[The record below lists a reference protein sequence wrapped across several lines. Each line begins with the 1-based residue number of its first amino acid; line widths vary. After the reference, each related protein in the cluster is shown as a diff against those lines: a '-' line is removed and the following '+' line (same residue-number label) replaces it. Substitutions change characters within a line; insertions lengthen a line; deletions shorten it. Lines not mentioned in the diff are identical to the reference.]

1 MATTNIQSFSGKIEV
16 NGTTPSSSK
25 ITGALTVAGGVGV
38 TSNIHASNLFASDY
52 VAIGTTSPGQKLEVG
67 HYGGALSSDLGAIRI
82 TNHATNLHATSLA
95 RFDISLGDIGSNTGS
110 GKRKL
115 IFNSK
120 TTTTDSGTDI
130 LCLDGQTNN
139 VGIGKASPTS
149 RLDVSDLSN
158 SKTTPT
164 LTLNHSGVFDYADP
178 QPSVWQS
185 IDFTTEA
192 SGTRTRQCGINLL
205 NYSSAGTGQNGIADR
220 LRTGLGF
227 SVHNENGMVENAL
240 VINKDGSVGI
250 GTTNPGTPL
259 HVLVPD
265 IGNTTE
271 VLRLENGDG
280 TGDIVS
286 TSGGFIGMHL
296 RDNNV
301 GGGEVARISWK
312 HDGTDSSTE
321 GLGQLGFWTSNTG
334 GSGPGVPVERMTIR
348 ANGNVGIGTASPTA
362 QLTLGASSG
371 SQIAVTDNTRLLS
384 NTHYLSY
391 GSDVATDFEQVLLQ
405 FYTGGT
411 NDTDQSEYAGYIDV
425 EMVAQRTQSLY
436 YSEIFTAR
444 LNYILAWNEQND
456 SWEITTFV
464 QENKSVSAGVPNSF
478 TVFKSV
484 PVFKYKY
491 VDRQLQIYVS
501 FNANYFRGYTSFTAR
516 VTSDA
521 PADVSMP
528 GPDALMASG
537 TVGTAEIGMC
547 YGYGANAAY
556 VGVGTDSPVS
566 ILHVRGTGQTSTT
579 SFDTSQTLGAS
590 IFVQSSDST
599 VGSGGSLVLG
609 TYQGK
614 FAAIK
619 AGILDGTNNTM
630 GNLHFMTRNAT
641 ADATLTNRMTITN
654 TGNVG
659 IGVTNPTR
667 SLQIERGISYIS
679 GGTSNN
685 SAFEIVQQLGTDD
698 YTFKGQHRAQFRI
711 KSGLGTYSNRSLE
724 LALLDNGRGIMQ
736 ASAASEGYF
745 PISINPKG
753 DYNSTV
759 SIGSY
764 SSGAKLHV
772 QGNVYATSDI
782 ITAGNVGIGSYS
794 PGTKLDVAG
803 VSRFTQN
810 GGNLQLV
817 GTDHTYLEYYPD
829 GTSAGRKA
837 YVGYASADDNNFTIS
852 NSAGSGHIVLGSG
865 NVGIAVSQ
873 DPFTKLTIG
882 SSASADGDIDEIGF
896 RSINNTANDRIGYIQ
911 RIGFYGKAE
920 YSNTPILNGAI
931 ECLFGDNQ
939 HYPTYPG
946 HSSTNLIFKTNSR
959 GGGTGIEKMRIT
971 YDGRLGLGTTNPNQ
985 GNLTVSALGADPYF
999 TGYDENAAADA
1010 TDFTG
1015 LAHFKSTGSHG
1026 VIRISNNADKT
1037 GSTRIDFNT
1046 RLGDLWGV
1054 NTLSNSLYRGT
1065 APTAGRIMVSGET
1078 DNNYEDSY
1086 MTFHTCRDLRPDGV
1100 GGTGNLYERM
1110 RITSTGRV
1118 GIGVSPSYPLHVAG
1132 SAGNMPSMKYF
1143 NSASTA
1149 LQSGVN
1155 DAITIYA
1162 AGNIYASGLV
1172 AASDERIKKDI
1183 VDADD
1188 AECLEVLRLLKPKK
1202 YKYKDKINRGTEP
1215 VWGFIAQEVRE
1226 TLQYATQ
1233 LRQDVLPNIYELA
1246 NVSQSNVITFVNFN
1260 TSNLESNATTLIRT
1274 NGIDGQDHDI
1284 HLAEVIDE
1292 HSIRVEEDLTTWT
1305 GSVDETGNVITEI
1318 TVTTITPEEY
1328 EALEDTSGYDANI
1341 TGYQNANVVI
1351 SVEEYNALEDTS
1363 GYEEII
1369 DNYTR
1374 TTTTYPGTQLFV
1386 YGQEVDDFVFIKKE
1400 AIWTVA
1406 TSALQEVDRQLQ
1418 AEKAKVATLESQLT
1432 SVLARLDA
1440 LEGA

>member
-25 ITGALTVAGGVGV
+25 TTGALTVAGGVGV

-348 ANGNVGIGTASPTA
+348 ANGNVGIGTANPTA

-384 NTHYLSY
+384 NTHYLNY

-405 FYTGGT
+405 FDTGGT
-411 NDTDQSEYAGYIDV
+411 GDSDQSEYAGYIDV
-425 EMVAQRTQSLY
+425 EMVAQRTTSTY
-436 YSEIFTAR
+436 YGPEIFTAR
-444 LNYILAWNEQND
+444 LNYVLGWNEASNL
-456 SWEITTFV
+456 WRFTTFV
-464 QENKSVSAGVPNSF
+464 QENKSVSGEAAQAF
-478 TVFKSV
+478 TVFRSV

-491 VDRQLQIYVS
+491 VDRQLQVYVS
-501 FNANYFRGYTSFTAR
+501 FNANWFRGYTSFTAR

-528 GPDALMASG
+528 GSDALMASG

-547 YGYGANAAY
+547 YGYGAYAA
-556 VGVGTDSPVS
+556 
-566 ILHVRGTGQTSTT
+566 
-579 SFDTSQTLGAS
+579 
-590 IFVQSSDST
+590 
-599 VGSGGSLVLG
+599 
-609 TYQGK
+609 
-614 FAAIK
+614 
-619 AGILDGTNNTM
+619 
-630 GNLHFMTRNAT
+630 
-641 ADATLTNRMTITN
+641 
-654 TGNVG
+654 
-659 IGVTNPTR
+659 
-667 SLQIERGISYIS
+667 
-679 GGTSNN
+679 
-685 SAFEIVQQLGTDD
+685 
-698 YTFKGQHRAQFRI
+698 
-711 KSGLGTYSNRSLE
+711 
-724 LALLDNGRGIMQ
+724 
-736 ASAASEGYF
+736 
-745 PISINPKG
+745 
-753 DYNSTV
+753 
-759 SIGSY
+759 
-764 SSGAKLHV
+764 
-772 QGNVYATSDI
+772 
-782 ITAGNVGIGSYS
+782 NVGIGSYS

-803 VSRFTQN
+803 VGRFTQN

-829 GTSAGRKA
+829 GMSAGRKA

-999 TGYDENAAADA
+999 TGYSENAAADA

-1026 VIRISNNADKT
+1026 VIRISNSAGKT

-1046 RLGDLWGV
+1046 TLGAYWGT
-1054 NTLSNSLYRGT
+1054 NTPSNSYFRGT
-1065 APTAGRIMVSGET
+1065 APTAGRIMVSGEI
-1078 DNNYEDSY
+1078 DDNYEDAY
-1086 MTFHTCRDLRPDGV
+1086 MTFHTCRDLRPDGQ

-1118 GIGVSPSYPLHVAG
+1118 GIGTDSPNATLHVNG
-1132 SAGNMPSMKYF
+1132 SLLCGSPTTHQT
-1143 NSASTA
+1143 STA
-1149 LQSGVN
+1149 GVGRHITRVTSDVNVTGLSQTVRLNGAQQSGIVKIHYQ
-1155 DAITIYA
+1155 AGA
-1162 AGNIYASGLV
+1162 A
-1172 AASDERIKKDI
+1172 
-1183 VDADD
+1183 
-1188 AECLEVLRLLKPKK
+1188 
-1202 YKYKDKINRGTEP
+1202 
-1215 VWGFIAQEVRE
+1215 
-1226 TLQYATQ
+1226 
-1233 LRQDVLPNIYELA
+1233 
-1246 NVSQSNVITFVNFN
+1246 N
-1260 TSNLESNATTLIRT
+1260 TSGALQHSCYAVIGFSWGGGT
-1274 NGIDGQDHDI
+1274 NFYTY
-1284 HLAEVIDE
+1284 E
-1292 HSIRVEEDLTTWT
+1292 HSK
-1305 GSVDETGNVITEI
+1305 TEK
-1318 TVTTITPEEY
+1318 
-1328 EALEDTSGYDANI
+1328 
-1341 TGYQNANVVI
+1341 
-1351 SVEEYNALEDTS
+1351 
-1363 GYEEII
+1363 
-1369 DNYTR
+1369 
-1374 TTTTYPGTQLFV
+1374 TTTTISFTVNTDGYVTLSVSTGSSFGSYCSLYTEWF
-1386 YGQEVDDFVFIKKE
+1386 YG
-1400 AIWTVA
+1400 A
-1406 TSALQEVDRQLQ
+1406 TG
-1418 AEKAKVATLESQLT
+1418 
-1432 SVLARLDA
+1432 
-1440 LEGA
+1440 GAGLYV